1 MRMRTQSPF
10 SLTPW
15 VKGLIIA
22 NAVIY
27 FLTITVFTGPWLF
40 TFFAFQPQE
49 IVSRWWTPVTYMF
62 LHGGFLH
69 LAFNMLMLFF
79 FGPAVEDRMGGQK
92 FAAYYLVAGL
102 GGAILSFGLMLTTP
116 VAMVYGASGAVF
128 GVALAFA
135 MYWPDAPVYVFPIP
149 MPIKAKWLV
158 IFLATLSLVS
168 AILGARDGIGHL
180 AHLGGFL
187 FGFLFLRG
195 ETLVRERAQEVR
207 NRPRLAHVVPPKQA
221 RARCAD
227 EAQPQAAAHGRV
239 SQRHDELDRVLDKIS
254 QSGLDSL
261 TPDERRLL
269 DDMSQQFRDN

>member
-1 MRMRTQSPF
+1 MRSQSPF

-15 VKGLIIA
+15 VKGLIVA

-40 TFFAFQPQE
+40 GFFAFQPHE

-69 LAFNMLMLFF
+69 LALNMLMLFF
-79 FGPAVEDRMGGQK
+79 FGPAVEERMGGQK
-92 FAAYYLVAGL
+92 FATYYLVAGL
-102 GGAILSFGLMLTTP
+102 GGAVLSFGLMLTTP
-116 VAMVYGASGAVF
+116 VATVYGASGAVF

-168 AILGARDGIGHL
+168 AILGARDGVGHL

-195 ETLVRERAQEVR
+195 ETLVSERTQEIK
-207 NRPRLAHVVPPKQA
+207 NRPRLEHVVPSRQA
-221 RARCAD
+221 RAQYTDDLQMQGSVRSRPA
-227 EAQPQAAAHGRV
+227 ERY
-239 SQRHDELDRVLDKIS
+239 DELDRVLDKIS
-254 QSGLDSL
+254 ERGLDSL
-261 TPDERRLL
+261 TPEERRLL

>member
-1 MRMRTQSPF
+1 MRTQSPF

-15 VKGLIIA
+15 VKGLIVA

-40 TFFAFQPQE
+40 EVFAFQPQA
-49 IVSRWWTPVTYMF
+49 ILSRWWTPVSYMF

-79 FGPAVEDRMGGQK
+79 FGPAVEERMGSQR

-102 GGAILSFGLMLTTP
+102 GGAALSFGLMVTTP

-135 MYWPDAPVYVFPIP
+135 IYWPDAPVYVFPLP

-158 IFLATLSLVS
+158 IFLATLSLVA
-168 AILGARDGIGHL
+168 AIMGARDGVGHL

-195 ETLVRERAQEVR
+195 EGLLRARNQEIR
-207 NRPRLAHVVPPKQA
+207 NRPRLAHVVPPNRGLA
-221 RARCAD
+221 RYAD
-227 EAQPQAAAHGRV
+227 EQAPASAERDEV
-239 SQRHDELDRVLDKIS
+239 SERYDELDRVLDKIS
-254 QSGLDSL
+254 ESGLASL
-261 TPDERRLL
+261 SPEERRLL
-269 DDMSQQFRDN
+269 DDMSREFRDT